1 MREIYNKLKTQIKIN
16 KNLLNNFTNLSV
28 LYILNL
34 LIPFIIYPYLI
45 RVLGAE
51 TYGLV
56 IYAQAVVMY
65 FVILISFGFNLSGV
79 KLVSLYRE
87 NKEKLGEII
96 SSIFPIKFYLFI
108 ISFTMMVG
116 ILLYYLSL
124 RK

>member
-1 MREIYNKLKTQIKIN
+1 M
-16 KNLLNNFTNLSV
+16 
-28 LYILNL
+28 
-34 LIPFIIYPYLI
+34 
-45 RVLGAE
+45 GAE

-96 SSIFPIKFYLFI
+96 SSIFIIKFYLFI

-116 ILLYYLSL
+116 ILFVLPIAEENKIFSSL
-124 RK
+124 HECSYKRVVFSNLVFPRY